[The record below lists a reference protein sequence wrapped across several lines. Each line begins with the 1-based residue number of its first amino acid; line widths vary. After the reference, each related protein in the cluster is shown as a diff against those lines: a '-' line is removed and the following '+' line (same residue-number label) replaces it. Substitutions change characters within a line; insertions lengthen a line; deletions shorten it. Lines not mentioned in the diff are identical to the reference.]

1 SSDSCAHPAIMPL
14 HTFAQRCKRFSPL
27 LAAPAAL
34 LLSQGQAKALLTYNI
49 FESAGNVVVQTNGS
63 LNLTGAEA
71 LGNSIACENEG
82 VILSSIAVIC
92 TGFDISSNVAAFK
105 ISGPTSFNGSVQ
117 AASSIFSGIS
127 TILWGSF
134 SGIGLDPS
142 YLSNTPIVSSST
154 YNGATLASLGFTTTG
169 LIGTWTLNGT
179 TESINVFITPP
190 VPGPLPC
197 LGVGAAFG
205 WSRRLRKRI
214 TAPLITPPQA

>member
-1 SSDSCAHPAIMPL
+1 ML
-14 HTFAQRCKRFSPL
+14 LRTLAQRCRRFSPL

-34 LLSQGQAKALLTYNI
+34 LLIQGQAKAVLTYNI
-49 FESAGNVVVQTNGS
+49 FEFAGNVVVQTNGS
-63 LNLTGAEA
+63 LNLTGAET
-71 LGNSIACENEG
+71 LGISLGCENEG
-82 VILSSIAVIC
+82 LILSSSAVIC
-92 TGFDISSNVAAFK
+92 TGFDIASVTAFK

-134 SGIGLDPS
+134 PGIGLDPS
-142 YLSNTPIVSSST
+142 YISNTPIVSSST
-154 YNGATLASLGFTTTG
+154 FNGETLASLGFTTTG

-179 TESINVFITPP
+179 TESINVFIPP
-190 VPGPLPC
+190 SVPGPLPC